1 MDHTERGSTDQELQN
16 DCDTHRDTSPRY
28 RYLWRGSYRRAETDS
43 DMSTEQDAATPAAAV
58 LERRQRRTTP
68 QKRKQVCSDS
78 DSEESETG
86 SDGEWS
92 GDDDPLSDHGREDED
107 ED

>member
-1 MDHTERGSTDQELQN
+1 
-16 DCDTHRDTSPRY
+16 
-28 RYLWRGSYRRAETDS
+28 
-43 DMSTEQDAATPAAAV
+43 MSTEQDAATPAAAV

-92 GDDDPLSDHGREDED
+92 DSYRTESS
-107 ED
+107 

>member
-1 MDHTERGSTDQELQN
+1 
-16 DCDTHRDTSPRY
+16 
-28 RYLWRGSYRRAETDS
+28 
-43 DMSTEQDAATPAAAV
+43 MSTEQDAATPAAAV

-92 GDDDPLSDHGREDED
+92 GDDERKSLVQLRSFQPNC
-107 ED
+107 

>member
-1 MDHTERGSTDQELQN
+1 M
-16 DCDTHRDTSPRY
+16 
-28 RYLWRGSYRRAETDS
+28 
-43 DMSTEQDAATPAAAV
+43 

-78 DSEESETG
+78 DREESETG

-107 ED
+107 EDEPVLRGTGAYHVQHGGVKEKK

>member
-1 MDHTERGSTDQELQN
+1 
-16 DCDTHRDTSPRY
+16 
-28 RYLWRGSYRRAETDS
+28 
-43 DMSTEQDAATPAAAV
+43 MSTEQDAATPAAAV

-107 ED
+107 EDEPVLRGHVRRHAITQAVTVRTVS

>member
-1 MDHTERGSTDQELQN
+1 
-16 DCDTHRDTSPRY
+16 
-28 RYLWRGSYRRAETDS
+28 
-43 DMSTEQDAATPAAAV
+43 MSTEQDVASPAAAV

-92 GDDDPLSDHGREDED
+92 GKVIGTLPPGGGRHSKNTPPLPP
-107 ED
+107 